1 MKVSSFVPIMKLCSP
16 TNLNKDEEVKLTK
29 EEQTL
34 EAQGWSNPWRG
45 FQIKAQEAKQN
56 NPSSCDYC
64 QNTP

>member
-34 EAQGWSNPWRG
+34 EAQG
-45 FQIKAQEAKQN
+45 
-56 NPSSCDYC
+56 
-64 QNTP
+64 